1 MPDAGVYNMRMA
13 RVNVYLPDDLA
24 EEVKS
29 VGLNVSKLTQEALRS
44 ALAASRVGDWL
55 DDVGALRSVGVDQQ
69 AIVAA
74 VSGAKDEVEG
84 LD

>member
-1 MPDAGVYNMRMA
+1 MA

-44 ALAASRVGDWL
+44 ALAASHLGDWR
-55 DDVGALRSVGVDQQ
+55 DDIGGRRSAGVDPQ
-69 AIVAA
+69 AVVAA
-74 VSGAKDEVEG
+74 VSGAKDEIEG
-84 LD
+84 LG